1 MRPGVADV
9 KYIGKSVFQHQSV
22 RRLCMP
28 SPNFGWG
35 GEAKHSCPPAPLP
48 MPKVL
53 IGKVDQCWR
62 IWIFLYG
69 HFLLVREPQ
78 FPKIRVKAD
87 GEGAVITCVM
97 AILVG
102 RANKPTWARAVKLR
116 GGWAVLIGLCGFHRT
131 TPGARTT
138 LNFTS
143 RYWSTCRSKS
153 IPLFHILWL

>member
-1 MRPGVADV
+1 MSNTSV
-9 KYIGKSVFQHQSV
+9 KVFFSTKASGGFACPRQILV
-22 RRLCMP
+22 
-28 SPNFGWG
+28 GGG
-35 GEAKHSCPPAPLP
+35 GEGLNTPVPLPPLP

-62 IWIFLYG
+62 ISIFLYG

-87 GEGAVITCVM
+87 GEGGIITYVM

-102 RANKPTWARAVKLR
+102 RANKPRWARAVKLR
-116 GGWAVLIGLCGFHRT
+116 GDWAVLIGLCGFHGT

-153 IPLFHILWL
+153 IPLFYILWLK